1 MKVKITLYFIEYTEG
16 GNYMYQSWAEK
27 TMKRILKK
35 LDHTV
40 SEIGAGFPHV
50 CRDGKY
56 DDMTDKIQWWTN
68 GFWPAILWL
77 AYQQTGDEKFS
88 KIAAEAEEK
97 MDVVLD
103 RFYDVDHDAGFMW
116 FLSAGA
122 NYRITKNEESK
133 LRCLKAASFLASRF
147 NIKGNFIQAWN
158 NHPGWAIVDCT
169 MNIPLLYWA
178 SIITENPRY
187 RHIAEAHAETVAR
200 HFVRPD
206 GSVNHILSFDPETGE
221 LIESIGGQGSAPDS
235 AWSRGA
241 SWAVY
246 GLPLSYRYTKNPE
259 FLEAAKRAAHFYL
272 ANLPEDY
279 VAHWDFRVERTEKTP
294 RDTSAAACGA
304 CGLLELAKHVPDNE
318 KAFYRDA
325 AYKILKSLTDNYS
338 NLDNDEDQCII
349 REGTGH
355 FPAGQN
361 INVGLI
367 YGDYFY
373 IEGIS
378 RLMGNEKIF
387 WYEP

>member
-1 MKVKITLYFIEYTEG
+1 
-16 GNYMYQSWAEK
+16 MYQAWAEE
-27 TMKRILKK
+27 TMKRVLKK
-35 LDHTV
+35 LDQMHA
-40 SEIGAGFPHV
+40 EIGDGIPHV

-56 DDMTDKIQWWTN
+56 DDMSGNIRWWTN
-68 GFWPAILWL
+68 GFWPGLLWL
-77 AYQQTGDEKFS
+77 GYQQTENES
-88 KIAAEAEEK
+88 YAAAAEAIEQK
-97 MDVVLD
+97 LDSVLD
-103 RFYDVDHDAGFMW
+103 GFYDVDHDAGFIW
-116 FLSAGA
+116 LLSAGA
-122 NYRITKNEESK
+122 NHRIKGTEDSK
-133 LRCLKAASFLASRF
+133 TRCLKAASILASRF
-147 NIKGNFIQAWN
+147 NLKGNFIQAWN
-158 NHPGWAIVDCT
+158 HQPGWAIVDCT

-178 SIITENPRY
+178 SCITENPRY

-206 GSVNHILSFDPETGE
+206 GSVNHILSFDPETGD
-221 LIESIGGQGSAPDS
+221 LIEAFGGQGAAPDS

-259 FLEAAKRAAHFYL
+259 FLEAAKRAAHFYI

-279 VAHWDFRVERTEKTP
+279 VAHWDFRVERTPETP

-318 KAFYRDA
+318 KAFYRDT

-338 NLDNDEDQCII
+338 NLDNPDDQCML

-355 FPAGQN
+355 LPAGQN

-367 YGDYFY
+367 YGDYY
-373 IEGIS
+373 YMEGIS
-378 RLMGNEKIF
+378 RLMGNDEIF

>member
-1 MKVKITLYFIEYTEG
+1 
-16 GNYMYQSWAEK
+16 MYQAWAEE
-27 TMKRILKK
+27 TMKRILNK
-35 LDHTV
+35 LEQMH
-40 SEIGAGFPHV
+40 SEIGNKIPHV

-56 DDMTDKIQWWTN
+56 DDMTESIQWWTN
-68 GFWPAILWL
+68 GFWPGLLWL
-77 AYQQTGDEKFS
+77 GYQQTGKEEYAKDAADIEK
-88 KIAAEAEEK
+88 K

-103 RFYDVDHDAGFMW
+103 RFYSVDHDAGFLW
-116 FLSAGA
+116 LLSAGA
-122 NYRITKNEESK
+122 DFRLTGDEESK
-133 LRCLKAASFLASRF
+133 LRCIKAASILASRF
-147 NIKGNFIQAWN
+147 NLKGKFIQAWN
-158 NHPGWAIVDCT
+158 SQPGWAIVDCT

-178 SIITENPRY
+178 SCITDNPRY

-206 GSVNHILSFDPETGE
+206 GSVNHILSFNPETGE
-221 LIESIGGQGSAPDS
+221 LIESLGGQGAAPDS

-259 FLEAAKRAAHFYL
+259 FLEAAKRAANFYI
-272 ANLPEDY
+272 ANLPEDH
-279 VAHWDFRVERTEKTP
+279 VAYWDFRVERTPETP

-304 CGLLELAKHVPDNE
+304 CGLLELAKFVPDNE
-318 KAFYRDA
+318 KPFYRDA

-338 NLDNDEDQCII
+338 NLDNSADQCIL

-367 YGDYFY
+367 YGDYY
-373 IEGIS
+373 YMEGIS
-378 RLMGNEKIF
+378 RLIGNDKIF